1 MGRYYEGDINGK
13 FWFGIQD
20 SNDPDFFGKK
30 GFVSEVGWSYSEE
43 DIPKVQEG
51 IDKCKL
57 ELDTVNRDF
66 LKAFNHFFSEKN
78 GYNDDMLLEYFN
90 YGVDKNVENV
100 EKYTIK
106 EIRDKLVWY
115 ARLQL
120 GEQILEGIKEHQNI
134 YFYTSDL

>member
-1 MGRYYEGDINGK
+1 
-13 FWFGIQD
+13 
-20 SNDPDFFGKK
+20 
-30 GFVSEVGWSYSEE
+30 
-43 DIPKVQEG
+43 
-51 IDKCKL
+51 
-57 ELDTVNRDF
+57 
-66 LKAFNHFFSEKN
+66 
-78 GYNDDMLLEYFN
+78 MLLEYFN